1 MNYCDFHNLR
11 HQKSVKAF
19 SISKRLK
26 RMMLAIA
33 VKLKSVLSLIWNLAS
48 SSSEPQVR
56 QRRDRFGQT
65 YFQVY
70 DPATR
75 CSASLHSEQE
85 VRQWLEQRFY
95 CR

>member
-1 MNYCDFHNLR
+1 M
-11 HQKSVKAF
+11 
-19 SISKRLK
+19 
-26 RMMLAIA
+26 
-33 VKLKSVLSLIWNLAS
+33 
-48 SSSEPQVR
+48 SEPQVR

-85 VRQWLEQRFY
+85 LRQWLEQRFY